1 MLKLCT
7 LLLFLFSWP
16 LKAELPP
23 VVLLSLPLGDNT
35 DITYSIVPKKE
46 CSFEGVDQV
55 ITAPITQTNNRSLIV
70 DLASY
75 LQKKINLEIDKQE
88 ITSEHITFSLKGSQN
103 LFFEFFYKQSETTPS
118 CQLIKA
124 LHFNDKVYNLGQVK
138 IDYSTALTSAVVE
151 RIQILDE
158 ENKDLNLFIYPWQLK
173 GQMSFYEFNVG
184 PALNVHT
191 NIRVKDQKTFQKK
204 DPVIE
209 PMPAFFFRYGPLF
222 LNKNGLGSL
231 LFHYKDVSLIGMG
244 LLEGEPYQG
253 PGLKNRSMG
262 LFFGSILKFNLFELT
277 FYNDFFKDK
286 GYVLKANLAP
296 EFRYRLAWK
305 FSPQIF
311 LQFWDKEYVRYY
323 YGVKPEEA
331 ARSPFAEYKPS
342 YTFNYGAM
350 LETNYFVDRWTY
362 VFATGVKMYGK
373 EVFQSPTVDKQ
384 QEWRFIFSV
393 LYKVF

>member
-1 MLKLCT
+1 MLKLYT
-7 LLLFLFSWP
+7 LLFFLFSWS
-16 LKAELPP
+16 LRAELPA
-23 VVLLSLPLGDNT
+23 VVLLTLPLSDNT
-35 DITYSIVPKKE
+35 DFTYSIVPKKE
-46 CSFEGVDQV
+46 CSFEGVERII
-55 ITAPITQTNNRSLIV
+55 ITPISQTNNRNLIV

-75 LQKKINLEIDKQE
+75 LQKKINLEIDQE
-88 ITSEHITFSLKGSQN
+88 EVTPEHITFSLKGSQN
-103 LFFEFFYKQSETTPS
+103 LFFEFFYKQSETSPS
-118 CQLIKA
+118 CQLVRA
-124 LHFNDKVYNLGQVK
+124 LHFDDKVYNLSHIK
-138 IDYSTALTSAVVE
+138 IDYGTALKSAVIE

-158 ENKDLNLFIYPWQLK
+158 ENKDQNLFIYPWQLK
-173 GQMSFYEFNVG
+173 GQMSFYEFNIG
-184 PALNVHT
+184 PALNIHT
-191 NIRVKDQKTFQKK
+191 NVRVRDQKTFQKK

-209 PMPAFFFRYGPLF
+209 PVPAFFFRYGPLF

-296 EFRYRLAWK
+296 EFRYRLSWK
-305 FSPQIF
+305 FSPQVF

-323 YGVKPEEA
+323 FGVKPEEA
-331 ARSPFAEYKPS
+331 TRSAFSEYKPS

-350 LETNYFVDRWTY
+350 LETNYFVDR
-362 VFATGVKMYGK
+362 
-373 EVFQSPTVDKQ
+373 
-384 QEWRFIFSV
+384 
-393 LYKVF
+393 